1 MVPLMRKIPKR
12 GFNPYKK
19 NMQIVNLEQIEK
31 TCAPGEKVTPQL
43 LKAKGLIDR
52 SEQPVKILS
61 GGSLSKALTFAQVR
75 YSEKAK
81 QKIVTAGGTILD
93 Q

>member
-1 MVPLMRKIPKR
+1 MRKIPKR

-19 NMQIVNLEQIEK
+19 YTQVVNLEQIERE
-31 TCAPGEKVTPQL
+31 CAPGEKITPEL
-43 LKAKGLIDR
+43 LKAKGLINR

-61 GGSLSKALTFAQVR
+61 GGTLSKVLSFAQVR
-75 YSEKAK
+75 CSEKAK
-81 QKIVTAGGTILD
+81 QKIITAGGTILD